1 MLETTK
7 RCKYC
12 DEEIKANA
20 IKCKHC
26 GSMLTDSGVPT
37 GDVTPESQVKIDLS
51 AKFEIIDEI
60 GRGAMASVYKAIQKN
75 LNRTVALKVIH
86 RNLVHNKEL
95 LNRFH
100 REAQV
105 SASLNHPSLVTIYDE
120 GDEKD
125 VHYMAMEYIDGV
137 DLHTLIKNKGK
148 IDKEKTIKI
157 ISTIADALEH
167 THSKGLI
174 HRDIKSSNILLTQE
188 GRCVLSDFG
197 LAHAVSESKLTQ
209 TGTVMGTPDYM
220 SPEQAEG
227 KVLDKRSDIYSLGVV
242 MYECLTG
249 RLPFKGDTIIA
260 TIYNITT
267 GELNPVHKLNPLVPE
282 WLSSITSKM
291 LCRRIEHRF
300 QSAAEVS
307 RALRARKPVR
317 VINNS
322 PKKLENTKPENNK
335 ASSNRSQK
343 TVRLSKR
350 PVVETKKPG
359 KKLSYILLVAII
371 LLLGSFGYLFFEEKI
386 YYRFDGRAGGGNW
399 SVLNDQERKKVEI
412 LLDEGDNL
420 YLLGRLVT
428 PAERNAAYNYSEAL
442 KYHTANKY
450 AQQKMRKIADE
461 LVFSINKTMLDGDY
475 KDAEQLTDAS
485 LEYFPNDNDFSKL
498 KIEIEEKQREFEIKN
513 LLVTNKDSALVLVN
527 TMLELDSSNAFAN
540 NIRDEVK
547 NKYII
552 EGDSLLQIGKLNDA
566 KIVYSR
572 IIKLFGP
579 DDIITEKLIFPKKEI
594 VVSNMIN
601 IPNVIGMYASD
612 AIKKLQEAG
621 LIEGTI
627 SRIASSDQNKNIVI
641 NQIPRSGSVKRG
653 TAVNLIIGE

>member
-26 GSMLTDSGVPT
+26 GSMLTDSGIPT
-37 GDVTPESQVKIDLS
+37 GDVTPESQIKIDLS
-51 AKFEIIDEI
+51 SKYEIIDEI
-60 GRGAMASVYKAIQKN
+60 GRGAMACVYKAVQKN

-86 RNLVHNKEL
+86 RNLIHNKEL
-95 LNRFH
+95 LDRFH

-105 SASLNHPSLVTIYDE
+105 SAALNHPSLVTIYDE

-125 VHYMAMEYIDGV
+125 IHYMAMEYIDGV

-148 IDKEKTIKI
+148 LEKEKTIKI
-157 ISTIADALEH
+157 ISTIADALDH

-174 HRDIKSSNILLTQE
+174 HRDIKSSNILLTEE

-197 LAHAVSESKLTQ
+197 LAYAVSESKLTQ

-227 KVLDKRSDIYSLGVV
+227 KVLDKRTDIYSLGVV

-291 LCRRIEHRF
+291 LCRHIEHRF
-300 QSAAEVS
+300 QNAAEVS
-307 RALRARKPVR
+307 RALRARRQVR
-317 VINNS
+317 VINNV
-322 PKKLENTKPENNK
+322 PKNLENTKPRNK
-335 ASSNRSQK
+335 KSNVNRSQK
-343 TVRLSKR
+343 TVRISKQ
-350 PVVETKKPG
+350 PVIVTKKPR
-359 KKLSYILLVAII
+359 KKLRYVLFVIVI
-371 LLLGSFGYLFFEEKI
+371 LLLGGLGYLYKQKKI
-386 YYRFDGRAGGGNW
+386 YNPFDDRFGGGNW
-399 SVLNDQERKKVEI
+399 SALNDQQRKKVEV

-428 PAERNAAYNYSEAL
+428 PAESNAAYNFSEAL
-442 KYHTANKY
+442 KYHTGNKY

-461 LVFSINKTMLDGDY
+461 LVFSINRTMLDG
-475 KDAEQLTDAS
+475 KLEDAEQLASAS

-498 KIEIEEKQREFEIKN
+498 KIEIEQKQREFEIKD
-513 LLVTNKDSALVLVN
+513 LLLTNKDSALVLAN
-527 TMLELDSSNAFAN
+527 KILESDSSNLFAN

-547 NKYII
+547 NRYIV
-552 EGDSLLQIGKLNDA
+552 EGDSLAEMGKFKEA
-566 KIVYSR
+566 KVVYNT

-579 DDIITEKLIFPKKEI
+579 DDILTEKLIIPKTEI
-594 VVSNMIN
+594 IVNKMIN
-601 IPNVIGMYASD
+601 IPYVIGMYAND
-612 AIKKLQEAG
+612 AIEKLQRAG
-621 LIEGTI
+621 LSAGTI
-627 SRIASSDQNKNIVI
+627 SRIASSEQNKNLVI